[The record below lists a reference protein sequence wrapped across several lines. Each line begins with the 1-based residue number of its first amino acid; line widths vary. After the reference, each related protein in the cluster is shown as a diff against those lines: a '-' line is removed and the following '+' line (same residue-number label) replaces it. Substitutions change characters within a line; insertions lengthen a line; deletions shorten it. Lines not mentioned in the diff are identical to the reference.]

1 MKSPSFGH
9 ELGRHRPDRGRKHS
23 CRVRQRRAII
33 PCGLHA
39 RGPLDPRPR
48 RGRDVPGRHPFED
61 IERSTALKRALTER
75 ADEQAFQ
82 DLRRK
87 HDATVKRIVER
98 DGSRRGRQVDGRRD
112 DLAVSRSL
120 RCRQSAQ
127 IFLSTAQGMVR
138 LADGTQ
144 RMIRIPDAVLRI
156 RPGRH
161 EACCM
166 RSMRWPTSGTL
177 CSGRSLERPRRDR
190 ATGGRTRSSPG
201 RAC

>member
-1 MKSPSFGH
+1 LSRPTATRNHPVWSPCTRTARPSTTEGTRRPWPSSFRGH
-9 ELGRHRPDRGRKHS
+9 RALDSAEAGPHRARGRTGFSGPPPQARRHRQTDRRT
-23 CRVRQRRAII
+23 RR
-33 PCGLHA
+33 
-39 RGPLDPRPR
+39 
-48 RGRDVPGRHPFED
+48 
-61 IERSTALKRALTER
+61 
-75 ADEQAFQ
+75 
-82 DLRRK
+82 
-87 HDATVKRIVER
+87 
-98 DGSRRGRQVDGRRD
+98 SRRGRQVDGRRD

-144 RMIRIPDAVLRI
+144 RMIRIPDAMLRI